1 MGTCYGKRSDCYDLT
16 RNYRTSPICE
26 LKPPETPPATLRRFS
41 SLRRSVKSFSSLAC
55 QHRSFRTKPMTMVK
69 QSPRNKHWCI
79 IKYNQTKEAL
89 V

>member
-1 MGTCYGKRSDCYDLT
+1 MGTCYSKRSACYDLT
-16 RNYRTSPICE
+16 RNHRTTPICD
-26 LKPPETPPATLRRFS
+26 LKLPETPPAALRRFS
-41 SLRRSVKSFSSLAC
+41 SLRQSVRSFSSMAY
-55 QHRSFRTKPMTMVK
+55 QHRSFRTKPMTIIK

>member
-1 MGTCYGKRSDCYDLT
+1 
-16 RNYRTSPICE
+16 
-26 LKPPETPPATLRRFS
+26 
-41 SLRRSVKSFSSLAC
+41 
-55 QHRSFRTKPMTMVK
+55 MTIIK